1 MRPRQALLLAALGL
15 ALAAPLLAGE
25 AKPATA
31 APAKKPGTATPAKK
45 PGPPIHLWADRIRYL
60 HQQHR
65 AMAKGNVT
73 IIQDDFRID
82 CDDILAVLDPKTNNF
97 QKITATGH
105 VRIHTVKPLAKRTVE
120 RPKLEPVKGGRSGT
134 CAVAEYDPVKEI
146 VILKGT
152 GRQQPVIV
160 IGEDRVRGDVIR
172 YDRKNDQLDI
182 GPNAKIDARIPES
195 AAPIPAT
202 TKPATSQ
209 PPK

>member
-31 APAKKPGTATPAKK
+31 APAKKPGTAAPAKK
-45 PGPPIHLWADRIRYL
+45 PGPPIHLWADRVRYL
-60 HQQHR
+60 HRQHR

-73 IIQDDFRID
+73 IIQEDFRID
-82 CDDILAVLDPKTNNF
+82 CDEILAVLDPKTNNF

-120 RPKLEPVKGGRSGT
+120 RPKLEPVK
-134 CAVAEYDPVKEI
+134 EI

-160 IGEDRVRGDVIR
+160 VGEDRVRGDVIR
-172 YDRKNDQLDI
+172 YDRSNDELDI

-195 AAPIPAT
+195 AVPTPAP

>member
-25 AKPATA
+25 ARPTTA
-31 APAKKPGTATPAKK
+31 APATKPGA
-45 PGPPIHLWADRIRYL
+45 PIHLWADRIRYL

-65 AMAKGNVT
+65 AMAKGHVT
-73 IIQDDFRID
+73 IIQEDFRID
-82 CDDILAVLDPKTNNF
+82 CDEILAVLDPKTNNF

-120 RPKLEPVKGGRSGT
+120 RPKLDPVKGGRSGT
-134 CAVAEYDPVKEI
+134 CATAEYDPVKEI
-146 VILKGT
+146 IILRGT
-152 GRQQPVIV
+152 GRQQPAIL

-172 YDRKNDQLDI
+172 YDRKNDELDI
-182 GPNAKIDARIPES
+182 GPDAKIDARIPETT
-195 AAPIPAT
+195 APAPAT

-209 PPK
+209 PPE